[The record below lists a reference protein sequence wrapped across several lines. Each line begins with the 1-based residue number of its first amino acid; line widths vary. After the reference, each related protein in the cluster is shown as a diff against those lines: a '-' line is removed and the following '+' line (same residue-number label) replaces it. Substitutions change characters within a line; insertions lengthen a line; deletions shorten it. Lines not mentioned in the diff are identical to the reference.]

1 MADPGV
7 DQGALSVVPC
17 PDCGRNVVTYV
28 ARRGQNAGQ
37 RFDKC
42 RNHNP
47 SGGGCDFYRW
57 EEAYAAHVATLGLGG
72 ATPVVGQVGP
82 GQMQGGQAAGVSNF
96 CLIPMSGRC

>member
-17 PDCGRNVVTYV
+17 PDCGRNV
-28 ARRGQNAGQ
+28 
-37 RFDKC
+37 
-42 RNHNP
+42 P

-82 GQMQGGQAAGVSNF
+82 GSTMF
-96 CLIPMSGRC
+96 TTFDLGRFIVQVGFFVTSVTVTYFRLRKW